1 MASTLQW
8 FDNFAAWRLIF
19 VTLNR
24 LFVWWIFQ
32 NRLMR
37 NDFLQV
43 ETEKLLDTEKPQRT
57 LRRVLEWLSGE
68 SISPLSNLCLKAIPS
83 IIVEKLKT
91 EKIPRLQLW
100 QKRGHIIPVKTDE
113 LKYFFARTNYD
124 SSINYSRLLLILWRH
139 WYHGVL
145 QVKNT
150 NAVVFWKTCCC
161 CCFFFSSKI
170 FFLFVVLWF
179 SNRTGQFTHVEVIK
193 VRNERPTP

>member
-32 NRLMR
+32 NRLKR

-43 ETEKLLDTEKPQRT
+43 ETEKLLDTEKPQGT
-57 LRRVLEWLSGE
+57 SRRVLEWLGGE
-68 SISPLSNLCLKAIPS
+68 SISPLSNPCLKAIPS
-83 IIVEKLKT
+83 IIFQKLKT
-91 EKIPRLQLW
+91 EQIPRLQLW
-100 QKRGHIIPVKTDE
+100 QKRGHIITVKTDE

-150 NAVVFWKTCCC
+150 NAVVLIFVKT
-161 CCFFFSSKI
+161 KI
-170 FFLFVVLWF
+170 KATYLWIIKTVYNF
-179 SNRTGQFTHVEVIK
+179 NSQILTLQLINSNISLILK
-193 VRNERPTP
+193 L

>member
-1 MASTLQW
+1 MASTLQC

-24 LFVWWIFQ
+24 LFFWWIFQ

-57 LRRVLEWLSGE
+57 SRRVLEWLSGE
-68 SISPLSNLCLKAIPS
+68 SISRLSNPCLKAIPS
-83 IIVEKLKT
+83 VIFQKLKT
-91 EKIPRLQLW
+91 EQIPRLQLW
-100 QKRGHIIPVKTDE
+100 QKRGHIITVKTDE

-124 SSINYSRLLLILWRH
+124 SSINYSRLLLILLRH

-150 NAVVFWKTCCC
+150 NPVVFWKTCCC
-161 CCFFFSSKI
+161 CCCCCFVFVFFPLKFS
-170 FFLFVVLWF
+170 F
-179 SNRTGQFTHVEVIK
+179 SL
-193 VRNERPTP
+193 

>member
-24 LFVWWIFQ
+24 LFVRWIFQ

-57 LRRVLEWLSGE
+57 SRRVLEWLSGE
-68 SISPLSNLCLKAIPS
+68 SINPLPNPCLKAIPS
-83 IIVEKLKT
+83 IIFQKLKT
-91 EKIPRLQLW
+91 EQVPCLQLW
-100 QKRGHIIPVKTDE
+100 QKRGHIITVKTDE
-113 LKYFFARTNYD
+113 LKYFLPRTNYD
-124 SSINYSRLLLILWRH
+124 SSINYSRLLLILWRP

-145 QVKNT
+145 EIKNT

-161 CCFFFSSKI
+161 CCFFF
-170 FFLFVVLWF
+170 F
-179 SNRTGQFTHVEVIK
+179 SVKFSFSL
-193 VRNERPTP
+193 

>member
-1 MASTLQW
+1 MASTLQC

-24 LFVWWIFQ
+24 LFFWWIFQ

-57 LRRVLEWLSGE
+57 SRRVLEWLSGE
-68 SISPLSNLCLKAIPS
+68 SISPLSNPCLKAIPS

-124 SSINYSRLLLILWRH
+124 SSINYSRLLLILLRH

-145 QVKNT
+145 QVKLLL
-150 NAVVFWKTCCC
+150 FCF
-161 CCFFFSSKI
+161 CFFSIKI

-193 VRNERPTP
+193 VRNERPSP

>member
-57 LRRVLEWLSGE
+57 SRCVLEWLSVE
-68 SISPLSNLCLKAIPS
+68 SISPLPNPCLKAIPS
-83 IIVEKLKT
+83 IIFQKLKT
-91 EKIPRLQLW
+91 EQVPCLQLW
-100 QKRGHIIPVKTDE
+100 QKRGHIITVKTDE
-113 LKYFFARTNYD
+113 LKYFLPRTNYD
-124 SSINYSRLLLILWRH
+124 SSINYSRLLLILWRP

-145 QVKNT
+145 EIKNT

-161 CCFFFSSKI
+161 CCFFF
-170 FFLFVVLWF
+170 F
-179 SNRTGQFTHVEVIK
+179 SVKFSFSL
-193 VRNERPTP
+193 